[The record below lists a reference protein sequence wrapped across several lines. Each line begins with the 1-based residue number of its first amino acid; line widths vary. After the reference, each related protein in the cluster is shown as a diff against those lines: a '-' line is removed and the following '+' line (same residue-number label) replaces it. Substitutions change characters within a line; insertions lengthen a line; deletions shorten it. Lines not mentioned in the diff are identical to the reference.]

1 MELKIG
7 WTSISITINLWEH
20 VESDIDPNPRSRL
33 NVLKEKFLSVQAAY
47 NKMLVSD
54 DPDVVAKAGEFKKD
68 TVDPAETLF
77 DSARKKLTAEYLK
90 RWETND
96 NIVKKIKNNNLS
108 EDMLDFYS
116 SDRTAWSNY
125 NNIVKA
131 NLHCRARRSPTLT
144 GNGWL

>member
-1 MELKIG
+1 
-7 WTSISITINLWEH
+7 
-20 VESDIDPNPRSRL
+20 
-33 NVLKEKFLSVQAAY
+33 
-47 NKMLVSD
+47 MLVSD
-54 DPDVVAKAGEFKKD
+54 DLDVVVKAGEFKKD

-131 NLHCRARRSPTLT
+131 NFALSSKTESDLDRQWVALNWYNSKCSAAKFRAENNKINKKIYSSERHRCSCPP
-144 GNGWL
+144 